1 MKSLLR
7 GLCCI
12 GLLVALTSFASAA
25 DKMWTGKISDSMCGA
40 SHAKMIAGHAG
51 MTDKDCT
58 LACIKAGA
66 KYVFVSGGRVYDIAN
81 QDDADLM
88 THAGDTVRLTGEM
101 NGNTITVAK
110 IAPAAKKS

>member
-66 KYVFVSGGRVYDIAN
+66 KYVFVSGKGLRHRQPGRCRPDDTCRGHRSAYRRNEREYDY
-81 QDDADLM
+81 
-88 THAGDTVRLTGEM
+88 GG
-101 NGNTITVAK
+101 
-110 IAPAAKKS
+110 